1 MDAGE
6 CVPSL
11 MLQIELGDSKAL
23 RELQSPV
30 CFFLGTLLYEPG
42 WRITTEI
49 QDKAGYL
56 WVPADCELSSSY
68 EASQSDA
75 GVIHKPPLRKQKR
88 KEFWTE
94 SSEVKGL

>member
-1 MDAGE
+1 MCPFFDAPNRTWRFKGLE
-6 CVPSL
+6 RITITR
-11 MLQIELGDSKAL
+11 M
-23 RELQSPV
+23 
-30 CFFLGTLLYEPG
+30 FFLGTLLYEPG
-42 WRITTEI
+42 WRIRTEI

-94 SSEVKGL
+94 SSEVKGP